1 MATYENMRT
10 MTLVAQ
16 AAVTQYTFVKPSA
29 VRFGCIECTADT
41 DIAVGIAQDA
51 AAATGEEIA
60 VAFGGVAKVA
70 LNATITI
77 GQALTSDADG
87 RAKAAAAGDVAQGV
101 ALEGGVQNDV
111 ISMLVLPS
119 NRLIA

>member
-41 DIAVGIAQDA
+41 DIAVGVAQDA

>member
-41 DIAVGIAQDA
+41 DIAVGVAQDA

-87 RAKAAAAGDVAQGV
+87 RAKAA
-101 ALEGGVQNDV
+101 
-111 ISMLVLPS
+111 SRTMLSRCSSYLQ
-119 NRLIA
+119 IG

>member
-41 DIAVGIAQDA
+41 DIAVGVAQDA
-51 AAATGEEIA
+51 AAVAEEEIA

-101 ALEGGVQNDV
+101 ALEGGVQNDI

>member
-41 DIAVGIAQDA
+41 DIAVGVAQDA

-101 ALEGGVQNDV
+101 ALEGGVQNDI